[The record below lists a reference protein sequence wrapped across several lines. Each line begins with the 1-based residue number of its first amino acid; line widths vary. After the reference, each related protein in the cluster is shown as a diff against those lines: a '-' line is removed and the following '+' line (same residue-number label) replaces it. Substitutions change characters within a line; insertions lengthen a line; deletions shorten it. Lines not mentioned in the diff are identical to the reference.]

1 MPTPSNAFASYCCE
15 LLSTAGLC
23 VAKRMFGGYGI
34 STDGLTI
41 ALVSDLGHGEKLWLK
56 ASPETRA
63 PFEAAGC
70 ERFGYTAKGES
81 RSLGYYTAPDA
92 AMESVE
98 EMAPWAR
105 MALEAALAARSAKPK
120 PKPKPKS
127 KITAAGKKKT
137 AVKATA
143 KRLSRK

>member
-15 LLSTAGLC
+15 LLSTAGPC

-63 PFEAAGC
+63 TFEAAGC

-81 RSLGYYTAPDA
+81 RSLGYYTVPDA
-92 AMESVE
+92 AMESIE

-120 PKPKPKS
+120 PKS
-127 KITAAGKKKT
+127 KTSAASKKKP

-143 KRLSRK
+143 KRPSRK